1 MRQEGRDGRG
11 KAEAGARGRSRHAA
25 PVPGDASTDPTLPSV
40 ETILSADR
48 EVLVRT
54 WRQLHGSAP
63 PRSMSQ
69 PLLRRVLA
77 FDLQLSAAGGWPE
90 GLEARLTRLAAG
102 GERPRAAEPKAGGRL
117 LREWNGITHVVEI
130 TPDGYRWKGQ
140 TWRSLSVIAREIT
153 GAHWSGPRFFGLN
166 AERKASDKKPRQTPA
181 RAGRADRGR
190 GGPAVPSRPSAPTGG
205 SPRHAEARP

>member
-1 MRQEGRDGRG
+1 MAITPRPRRAAASREPATSAAAA
-11 KAEAGARGRSRHAA
+11 AELA
-25 PVPGDASTDPTLPSV
+25 LSV
-40 ETILSADR
+40 A
-48 EVLVRT
+48 EVLALDRAGLAAA
-54 WRQLHGSAP
+54 WRALHGSAP

-77 FDLQLSAAGGWPE
+77 FDLQLRAAGGWPE

-102 GERPRAAEPKAGGRL
+102 GARARTAEPKAGGRL
-117 LREWNGITHVVEI
+117 LREWNGITHVVEV
-130 TPDGYRWKGQ
+130 TPDGYRWNGE

-166 AERKASDKKPRQTPA
+166 AERKANGKNAGQTPA
-181 RAGRADRGR
+181 RAGKADRGR
-190 GGPAVPSRPSAPTGG
+190 AGPASPSRPSAPTGG

>member
-1 MRQEGRDGRG
+1 MAITPRPRPAAASR
-11 KAEAGARGRSRHAA
+11 KPATTAAAGAELA
-25 PVPGDASTDPTLPSV
+25 PSV
-40 ETILSADR
+40 A
-48 EVLVRT
+48 EVLALDRAGLAAA

-63 PRSMSQ
+63 PRSISQ

-130 TPDGYRWKGQ
+130 TPDGYRWNGQ

-166 AERKASDKKPRQTPA
+166 AERNARDKKARQTPA
-181 RAGRADRGR
+181 RAGKADRGR
-190 GGPAVPSRPSAPTGG
+190 AGPAIPSGPSARTGLN
-205 SPRHAEARP
+205 PRHAEVWP

>member
-1 MRQEGRDGRG
+1 MAITPRPRRAAASRERATSAAAA
-11 KAEAGARGRSRHAA
+11 AELA
-25 PVPGDASTDPTLPSV
+25 LSV
-40 ETILSADR
+40 A
-48 EVLVRT
+48 EVLALDRAGLAAA
-54 WRQLHGSAP
+54 WRALHGSAP

-77 FDLQLSAAGGWPE
+77 FDLQLRAAEGWPE

-102 GERPRAAEPKAGGRL
+102 GARARTAEPKAGGRL
-117 LREWNGITHVVEI
+117 LREWNGITHVVEV
-130 TPDGYRWKGQ
+130 TPDGYRWNGQ

-166 AERKASDKKPRQTPA
+166 AECQPMA
-181 RAGRADRGR
+181 RTLGRRPHEQARRTG
-190 GGPAVPSRPSAPTGG
+190 GGPVRRARTGLQPTGG

>member
-1 MRQEGRDGRG
+1 MAITPRPRLAAASR
-11 KAEAGARGRSRHAA
+11 KPATTAAAAAELA
-25 PVPGDASTDPTLPSV
+25 PSV
-40 ETILSADR
+40 A
-48 EVLVRT
+48 EVLALDRAGLAAA
-54 WRQLHGSAP
+54 WRALHGSAL

-77 FDLQLSAAGGWPE
+77 FDLQLSAAEGWPE

-102 GERPRAAEPKAGGRL
+102 CARARTAEPKAGGRL

-130 TPDGYRWKGQ
+130 TPDGYRWNGQ

-166 AERKASDKKPRQTPA
+166 AECKANDKKSRQTPA
-181 RAGRADRGR
+181 RAGKADRGR
-190 GGPAVPSRPSAPTGG
+190 AGPASPSRPSAPIGG
-205 SPRHAEARP
+205 SPRHTEARP